1 MIQINP
7 KNPHYDLDEL
17 KALIEQPKTRHI
29 TSEAVQTASEV
40 GFASVSE
47 IVGVVLE
54 LESKDFYKTMPSEKQ
69 PGTFQDVYHYKT
81 INGIE
86 LYIKLRKSCD
96 KGIVISFKKK

>member
-1 MIQINP
+1 MIQFNQ
-7 KNPHYDLDEL
+7 NDPHYDLDEL
-17 KALIEQPKTRHI
+17 KTLIEQPKTRNI
-29 TSEAVQTASEV
+29 TFEAVQTASEV

-54 LESKDFYKTMPSEKQ
+54 LESRDFYKTMPSEKQ
-69 PGTFQDVYHYKT
+69 PGTFQDVYHKT

-86 LYIKLRKSCD
+86 LYIKLRKSSD

>member
-7 KNPHYDLDEL
+7 KKSHYDLDEL

-29 TSEAVQTASEV
+29 TSEAQQTAFEV

-54 LESKDFYKTMPSEKQ
+54 LESEDFYKAMPSEKQ
-69 PGTFQDVYHYKT
+69 PGTFQDVYHKT
-81 INGIE
+81 INGTE
-86 LYIKLRKSCD
+86 LYIKLRKSCN